1 MADQQPHSNV
11 VRWIDYKATFPF
23 VQLFRGFRLAID
35 PSKIAL
41 ALSLLLLLY
50 IGGRLLDERNARMV
64 ERMAPRLTE
73 GDAFIAVGAL
83 HLPGE
88 RGILNLLAERGYRI
102 FRVY

>member
-1 MADQQPHSNV
+1 MEAYLS
-11 VRWIDYKATFPF
+11 RELGSYT
-23 VQLFRGFRLAID
+23 LMTEEMTAID
-35 PSKIAL
+35 DP
-41 ALSLLLLLY
+41 LY
-50 IGGRLLDERNARMV
+50 RAQVDELVRELLDERNARMV